1 MEERTLTAQPMSMQN
16 NIYAGLPKRFAA
28 YLLDSII
35 VTLLTGIGIMLLV
48 VLPYLSGFIQKAPST
63 PFFYLLGFTTGW
75 LYYAG
80 LESSAYQAT
89 LGKLLFGIK
98 VTDLAGNPISMEI
111 ATRRHLAKFLS
122 GLLLGAG
129 YLMIATTEKEQGLHD
144 KLVGCLVMN
153 RR

>member
-1 MEERTLTAQPMSMQN
+1 MKESAFAEPPMIQN
-16 NIYAGLPKRFAA
+16 NLYAGLPKRFAA
-28 YLLDSII
+28 YLIDSII
-35 VTLLTGIGIMLLV
+35 VTLLTGIVIMLV
-48 VLPYLSGFIQKAPST
+48 IILPYVSGFMQEAPSGI
-63 PFFYLLGFTTGW
+63 FVYLLGFTTGW

-80 LESSAYQAT
+80 LESSTYQAT

-98 VTDLAGNPISMEI
+98 VTDLAGNPISLEI

-122 GLLLGAG
+122 GILLGVG

-144 KLVGCLVMN
+144 KLTGCLVIN